1 MDEDLKRRLIGA
13 AIVSVLLIVIVPYF
27 FQDKD
32 GKKKEDLP
40 EAMVAQ
46 SLALPGAIEP
56 GAEAVS
62 EPEGDESQ
70 PIQTPPTPKK
80 RKYEMV
86 PLTDETPA
94 KATKAE
100 SGVQKVMPAEADD
113 EAEIPMKPMPREKP
127 ASQSTPPEATK
138 KSTPVAAASAP
149 AVSSDHAATVSKPK
163 PSSPK
168 DREKPAAKKP
178 EPSEGMKTV
187 THSPEPATKSQKKV
201 APAAQDPVKKP
212 GVATTSPPPASHP
225 SAYLVQA
232 GTFSDENNAK
242 TLAEKIKKRNLP
254 VRVQTIE
261 TSNGKIY
268 RVTVGPGFDHQ
279 KAEQVQKQ
287 LSEQDGV
294 KGMILQTH

>member
-27 FQDKD
+27 FEDKD

-56 GAEAVS
+56 SGEAVS
-62 EPEGDESQ
+62 EPEEDESQ
-70 PIQTPPTPKK
+70 PIQAPPTPKK

-113 EAEIPMKPMPREKP
+113 DAEIPMKPMPREMP
-127 ASQSTPPEATK
+127 ASASTPPESAK
-138 KSTPVAAASAP
+138 KSRPVAASSP

-163 PSSPK
+163 PSTPK

-178 EPSEGMKTV
+178 EPSEGMKTG
-187 THSPEPATKSQKKV
+187 THSPEAAPKSQKKT
-201 APAAQDPVKKP
+201 APATQDPVKKP
-212 GVATTSPPPASHP
+212 GVASAPSAPASHP

-232 GTFSDENNAK
+232 GTFSDENNAR

>member
-27 FQDKD
+27 FEDKD
-32 GKKKEDLP
+32 GEKKEDLP

-56 GAEAVS
+56 SEEAVS

-100 SGVQKVMPAEADD
+100 SGVQKVMPTEADD
-113 EAEIPMKPMPREKP
+113 DAEIPMKPMPREMP
-127 ASQSTPPEATK
+127 ASQSTSPEATK
-138 KSTPVAAASAP
+138 KSRPVAASSP

-163 PSSPK
+163 PSNPK

-187 THSPEPATKSQKKV
+187 THSPEPAAKSQKKV
-201 APAAQDPVKKP
+201 APATQDPVKKP
-212 GVATTSPPPASHP
+212 GVATTPPPPASHP

-232 GTFSDENNAK
+232 GTFSDENNAR